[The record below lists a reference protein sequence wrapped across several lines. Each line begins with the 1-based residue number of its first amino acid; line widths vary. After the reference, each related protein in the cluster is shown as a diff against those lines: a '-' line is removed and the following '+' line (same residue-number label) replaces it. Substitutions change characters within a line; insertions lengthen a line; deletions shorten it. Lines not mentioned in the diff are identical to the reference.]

1 MSFNASDPGVSVG
14 SVSVGGV
21 SVLAD
26 AGLGVGGSDA
36 GVAAGPVGDVGVG
49 DVLAFTGTGPG
60 TLPLAILGAVSI
72 IGGLFATLFAR
83 RRTDDEPQAP
93 VNGLADLAPLA
104 ATAGPPA
111 RG

>member
-14 SVSVGGV
+14 GV
-21 SVLAD
+21 SVVAD
-26 AGLGVGGSDA
+26 AGLGGG
-36 GVAAGPVGDVGVG
+36 GHVAAGPVGDVGVG

-72 IGGLFATLFAR
+72 IGGLFATVFAR
-83 RRTDDEPQAP
+83 RRKDDEPQAP

-104 ATAGPPA
+104 ATAGPPSQD
-111 RG
+111 